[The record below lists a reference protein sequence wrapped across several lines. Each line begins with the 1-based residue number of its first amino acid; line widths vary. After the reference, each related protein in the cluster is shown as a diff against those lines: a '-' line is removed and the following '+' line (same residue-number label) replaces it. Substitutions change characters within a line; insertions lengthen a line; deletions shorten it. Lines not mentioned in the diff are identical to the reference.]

1 MASDFG
7 EDTSSSPEFRKEMH
21 EMKVRLTVLGSV
33 LMMCILAG
41 CATTGGS
48 ASGGSREIALELR
61 QIDGS
66 VLGSERLN
74 TIRVETS
81 GADSQQ
87 LYGYVLYRDGL
98 TVQVTGQTTGKTLD
112 KMSLKEV
119 QADYQRV
126 IKESRLS
133 GGSLVMREAVRGKA
147 VCGYTANMPALNC
160 TVRSTIDALGGSS
173 ALQVTCAA
181 DHPAAV
187 EPAAVEATAVEPAG
201 QNVTA
206 VDAPKRAWEVEA
218 KVSYWFSDISGDLRI
233 DGNGIRGSTTDL
245 KDDLGFD
252 RAEMGF
258 FEAYG
263 RYGRHRLTV
272 GYQDAEYSGST
283 NIPREII
290 AKGQTYPA
298 GSLVGGNLRLQ
309 TLELEYQY
317 DFLRLENFLSGMSLG
332 VIGKIL
338 YVEGHTSSSAPAL
351 GLSGQGNF
359 YAPIPM
365 LGVGVQMG
373 LLAHWLEF
381 RGKVTG
387 STFSGNT
394 FMGVDAAL
402 SLTPLPY
409 MDLTCGYKYIK
420 YDYEQDNVM
429 LDITL
434 SGPYVGLTI
443 RY

>member
-1 MASDFG
+1 
-7 EDTSSSPEFRKEMH
+7 
-21 EMKVRLTVLGSV
+21 MKARLKVLGAV
-33 LMMCILAG
+33 LIIYVLAG

-48 ASGGSREIALELR
+48 ASGGTHAVALELR
-61 QIDGS
+61 QVDGS

-74 TIRVETS
+74 AIRVETS

-87 LYGYVLYRDGL
+87 LYGYFLYRDGL
-98 TVQVTGQTTGKTLD
+98 TVQVSGPTTAKTLG

-126 IKESRLS
+126 NKESRLN
-133 GGSLVMREAVRGKA
+133 GGNLVIREAVHGKA
-147 VCGYTANMPALNC
+147 VCGYTANMPIMNC
-160 TVRSTIDALGGSS
+160 TVRSTIDELGGSS
-173 ALQVTCAA
+173 ALQLTCAA
-181 DHPAAV
+181 DRSAAV
-187 EPAAVEATAVEPAG
+187 EPAAVQPAAVETAG

-206 VDAPKRAWEVEA
+206 VDAPKRTWEFGA
-218 KVSYWFSDISGDLRI
+218 KISYWFSDVSGDLRI
-233 DGNGIRGSTTDL
+233 DGNGIRGTTIDL

-252 RAEMGF
+252 GADMGF

-272 GYQDAEYSGST
+272 GYQNAEYSGST

-298 GSLVGGNLRLQ
+298 GSLVEGNLRLQ

-317 DFLRLENFLSGMSLG
+317 DFLRLENVLSGMSLG
-332 VIGKIL
+332 AIGKIL
-338 YVEGHTSSSAPAL
+338 YVEGHTSSVAPAL

-365 LGVGVQMG
+365 LGVGVQAG
-373 LLAHWLEF
+373 LLANWLEF

-402 SLTPLPY
+402 SLTPIPY
-409 MDLTCGYKYIK
+409 MDLTCGYRYIK

>member
-1 MASDFG
+1 
-7 EDTSSSPEFRKEMH
+7 
-21 EMKVRLTVLGSV
+21 MKARLTVLGAV
-33 LMMCILAG
+33 LIVFLLAG

-48 ASGGSREIALELR
+48 TSGGSHAVALELR
-61 QIDGS
+61 GIDGS

-74 TIRVETS
+74 VIRVETY
-81 GADSQQ
+81 GPDSQQ
-87 LYGYVLYRDGL
+87 LCGYFLYRDGL
-98 TVQVTGQTTGKTLD
+98 TVQVTGPMTGKTFG

-119 QADYQRV
+119 QSDYRRV
-126 IKESRLS
+126 IKENMLN
-133 GGSLVMREAVRGKA
+133 GANLVIREAVCGKA
-147 VCGYTANMPALNC
+147 VCGYTANMPVMNC

-173 ALQVTCAA
+173 ALQLTCAA

-187 EPAAVEATAVEPAG
+187 GATAVEPAG
-201 QNVTA
+201 QNVTT
-206 VDAPKRAWEVEA
+206 VDAPKRAWEVGA
-218 KVSYWFSDISGDLRI
+218 KVSYWFSDVSGDLRI
-233 DGNGIRGSTTDL
+233 DGNGIRGSTIDL

-252 RAEMGF
+252 RADMGI

-272 GYQDAEYSGST
+272 GYQNAEYSGST

-298 GSLVGGNLRLQ
+298 GSLVEGNLRLQ

-317 DFLRLENFLSGMSLG
+317 DFLRLENVLSGMSLG
-332 VIGKIL
+332 AIGKIL

-351 GLSGQGNF
+351 GLNGEGNF
-359 YAPIPM
+359 YAGIPM
-365 LGVGVQMG
+365 LGIGVQAG
-373 LLAHWLEF
+373 LLANWLEF

-387 STFSGNT
+387 STFSGDT

-402 SLTPLPY
+402 SLTPFPY

-429 LDITL
+429 LDVTL